1 MNAKRKTTC
10 QREDCVTPAESRTQN
25 AKYKRRDQRHDRR
38 PTTKKKRLK
47 TCSDNDTY
55 RARIPYGRYAT
66 REGHVS
72 FSNLST
78 RAKATT
84 ASKQLNNQQENN
96 DIDETSQQSAV
107 SSQQSA
113 VSSQQSAV
121 SSQQSAVSSQQVS
134 SRQSAVSGHQSAVS
148 SQQSAV
154 NKSAFSS
161 QQSAVSSQQAANS
174 DSVKHETQAHGRH
187 YEPEDTGAKREG
199 RSTHSTCTGT
209 TVTRIMTAQYTTQ
222 NNSALNAK
230 TAAPTA
236 NPAGPSDFLNK
247 RHHQRQPR

>member
-1 MNAKRKTTC
+1 MRRLPRPEDPKNSRTQGRSRLPRVNAKRKTTC

-38 PTTKKKRLK
+38 PTTEKRLK

-113 VSSQQSAV
+113 VSSQQV
-121 SSQQSAVSSQQVS
+121 SSQQSAVSGQ
-134 SRQSAVSGHQSAVS
+134 QSAVS

-199 RSTHSTCTGT
+199 
-209 TVTRIMTAQYTTQ
+209 TAQYTTQ
-222 NNSALNAK
+222 AQATSTKRTKHVDPTPLPNVALR
-230 TAAPTA
+230 AAPRAMPGHYNSNHT
-236 NPAGPSDFLNK
+236 
-247 RHHQRQPR
+247 